1 MEIQKVSP
9 TEVVSCLNHNQV
21 TRKTKQMKE
30 ATKKVFNKVWALIE
44 TAAVPL
50 EHLASTSPKTVLV
63 VGGVLGVSATISG
76 LAAVLQSL
84 PLIIEWVTASV
95 ALGFRSAT
103 VAFVGA
109 VAYLA
114 IRTAVAAYKKIPSK
128 RATPE
133 QSATAPSSSQA

>member
-1 MEIQKVSP
+1 
-9 TEVVSCLNHNQV
+9 
-21 TRKTKQMKE
+21 MKE
-30 ATKKVFNKVWALIE
+30 NINKVLTKVRALIE
-44 TAAVPL
+44 TAAAHL

-95 ALGFRSAT
+95 ALGFRVAT
-103 VAFVGA
+103 VAFVGT

-114 IRTAVAAYKKIPSK
+114 IRTAVAAYRKIPSK
-128 RATPE
+128 PATTE
-133 QSATAPSSSQA
+133 QSATVENSSQA